1 MIIESIKEG
10 FGLANN
16 NLQLVLLHIA
26 VTIINLIVLFI
37 FLGLPVIAAI
47 AYLGFDLAQA
57 KDLLPFLV
65 RNPFEFVSK
74 YLALMF
80 ITGVSFV
87 FYIVFTSTL
96 FLYALGGTLGVLKNS
111 AVNIQYKFSM
121 ASFFKEANINFSR
134 LFRLVSLL
142 VSGVIV
148 LFLLFI
154 VSGVMVAVIMQAV
167 TESGSALEMF
177 FSSFSVLTI
186 VVFSII
192 IVAAGFIFSVYSMIA
207 LVMEGRGVMDSIR
220 RASGFLK
227 QMPGA
232 FLFYV
237 ILFIGI
243 IAVNVVLYT
252 IQVSFIAAPL
262 MTPLIYLLTA
272 FFRNYLRIVIWSSL
286 IVYYIK
292 GTDYPVYYAGYEI

>member
-10 FGLANN
+10 FKLANN
-16 NLQLVLLHIA
+16 NLQLVLMRIA

-37 FLGLPVIAAI
+37 FIGLPVIAAI

-65 RNPFEFVSK
+65 KNPFEFISK

-80 ITGVSFV
+80 IIGTSFV
-87 FYIVFTSTL
+87 FYLIFTSTL

-111 AVNIQYKFSM
+111 AVNIQYKFSIS
-121 ASFFKEANINFSR
+121 SFFKEANINFSR

-142 VSGVIV
+142 LSGVIV

-154 VSGVMVAVIMQAV
+154 VSGVIVAVVMQAV
-167 TESGSALEMF
+167 TEAGSALEMF
-177 FSSFSVLTI
+177 FSSFAMLTI
-186 VVFSII
+186 VIFSII
-192 IVAAGFIFSVYSMIA
+192 IVAAGFIFAVYSMIA
-207 LVMEGRGVMDSIR
+207 LVIEGKGVMDSIR
-220 RASGFLK
+220 SAFDFLK
-227 QMPGA
+227 KMPQA
-232 FLFYV
+232 LLFYV

-243 IAVNVVLYT
+243 IAVNVIFYG
-252 IQVSFIAAPL
+252 IQLSFSVVPV
-262 MTPLIYLLTA
+262 MTPLIYLLNV
-272 FFRNYLRIVIWSSL
+272 FFQNYLAIVLWSSL